1 MKDSTT
7 GGDDNNMMDSDNNL
21 PFSDSEGEDHNWLN
35 SNIAYEEWKTRE
47 LRRIKRD
54 REEKVARE
62 EEIKEIE
69 RRRGM
74 TDVEREEENRRL
86 GSDATTKKQ
95 KVAMNFM

>member
-1 MKDSTT
+1 VV
-7 GGDDNNMMDSDNNL
+7 GDENGMDSDNNL
-21 PFSDSEGEDHNWLN
+21 PFSDSDGEEDHKWLN
-35 SNIAYEEWKTRE
+35 SNIAYEEWKMRE